1 MVRGEGGG
9 VGERGERGR
18 GGRGGRGRER
28 KDEGLEREIVS
39 KLIHMLSL
47 EI

>member
-1 MVRGEGGG
+1 M
-9 VGERGERGR
+9 GERGGDVERVER
-18 GGRGGRGRER
+18 GRGGRGRER